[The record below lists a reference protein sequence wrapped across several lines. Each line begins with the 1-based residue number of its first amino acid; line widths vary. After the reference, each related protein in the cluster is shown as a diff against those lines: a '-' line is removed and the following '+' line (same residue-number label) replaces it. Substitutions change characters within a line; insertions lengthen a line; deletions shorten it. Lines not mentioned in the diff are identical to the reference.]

1 MHDMV
6 LIKPDIDDKPAE
18 NKPATNR
25 PGTPGTLPLINNIKQ
40 GNT

>member
-1 MHDMV
+1 MV

-25 PGTPGTLPLINNIKQ
+25 PGTPGTLLLINNIK
-40 GNT
+40 